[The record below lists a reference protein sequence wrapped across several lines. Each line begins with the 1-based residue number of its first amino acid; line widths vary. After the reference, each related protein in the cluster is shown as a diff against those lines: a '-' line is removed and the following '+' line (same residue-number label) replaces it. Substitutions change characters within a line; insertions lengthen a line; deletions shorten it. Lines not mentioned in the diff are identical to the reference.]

1 MAALVGILLLL
12 PLLGV
17 LAGIYQFAAT
27 RAPRDARTRRYDRTA
42 LLVAS
47 ALTLGAAWLGYHA
60 APPARGPI
68 WPHVYAALWG
78 FFTLLTALGGAW
90 WGRAR

>member
-1 MAALVGILLLL
+1 MAAFVGIALLL

-17 LAGIYQFAAT
+17 LLGIYQFAAT
-27 RAPRDARTRRYDRTA
+27 RAPRSARTRRYDRIA
-42 LLVAS
+42 LVA
-47 ALTLGAAWLGYHA
+47 AGVITLVAAWLGFHT

-78 FFTLLTALGGAW
+78 FFSMLAALGGAW
-90 WGRAR
+90 WRRR